1 MPPRSKVSR
10 PKDSRP
16 PDSRGE
22 FAPSYVTRKR
32 LSKNELVTAAGI
44 GVGVALAVFYVAK
57 VWLER
62 TPVLP
67 PASAGGALDRSTSPR
82 RATP

>member
-1 MPPRSKVSR
+1 VPSRSISPRLR
-10 PKDSRP
+10 AP
-16 PDSRGE
+16 RGE
-22 FAPSYVTRKR
+22 FTPSYVTRKR
-32 LSKNELVTAAGI
+32 LTNGELATAAGI

-67 PASAGGALDRSTSPR
+67 PASAGGALDRSTTPR
-82 RATP
+82 RAAT